1 MKFLESFKWSGKFTS
16 IIQKFPFWLSLLA
29 VFLVIFDLGFKKSP
43 QTADLLIPFYMYALL
58 VGCISI
64 GLRYLLFSGR
74 PGIKV
79 RIIDIILLT
88 LFLFLILL
96 KIDFITNH
104 LGFLSFFNKKGW
116 LHLALFLYFLREY
129 SSLKIDFNRQYLNPA
144 QLFIAS
150 FLLIILS
157 GTFLLLLPNATY
169 SGISL
174 VDALFT
180 STSAVCVTGLIVVDT
195 GSFFT
200 QFGQH
205 VILVLIQLGG
215 IGIMTFASYFSHFF
229 RGRSSYENQ
238 LTMSDVTNSEKIG
251 EVFSV
256 LKKIITITFSIE
268 LVGAILIFFSLDN
281 IHFTSFADKIFFSI
295 FHSISGFCNAG
306 FSTLENSL
314 YEPGFQFN
322 YPLHLIIALLFI
334 LGGLGFPI
342 VLNVITYLKY
352 LIINRILPVGHN
364 QTPLHRPWVIN
375 INTRIV
381 MVTTSLL
388 LSLGTLLFYILEYN
402 NTLAVHHSQFGKIV
416 TAFFGAA
423 TPRTA
428 GFNSVDTSAL
438 HFTTLMLILLL
449 MWIGASPASTGGGIK
464 TSTFAI
470 ATLNFFSLAKGKNR
484 IEIYRREIADL
495 SIRRSFA
502 IISLSFL
509 VIGMSVMLI
518 VAFEPEQTLLKI
530 AFESF
535 SAYSTAGLS
544 MGLTSNLS
552 DYSKLVLIATMFIGR
567 VSMLTILIALMRR
580 VRHLNYRYPTEE
592 ILIN

>member
-1 MKFLESFKWSGKFTS
+1 M
-16 IIQKFPFWLSLLA
+16 IA
-29 VFLVIFDLGFKKSP
+29 VCVVVFDLGFKKGL
-43 QTADLLIPFYMYALL
+43 QTSESLITFYMYTLM
-58 VGCISI
+58 VGCLSI
-64 GLRYLLFSGR
+64 GLRYLLYSGR
-74 PGIKV
+74 RELKV
-79 RIIDIILLT
+79 KVIDIILLT

-96 KIDFITNH
+96 KIEFIIGQLDF
-104 LGFLSFFNKKGW
+104 LAFFNKKGW
-116 LHLALFLYFLREY
+116 LHLALLLYFLREY
-129 SSLKIDFNRQYLNPA
+129 FSLKIDFNRQYLNPA

-150 FLLIILS
+150 FLLITLV
-157 GTFLLLLPNATY
+157 GALLLLLPNATY

-174 VDALFT
+174 VNALFT
-180 STSAVCVTGLIVVDT
+180 STSAVCVTGLTVVDT
-195 GSFFT
+195 GSYFT
-200 QFGQH
+200 QFGQN

-215 IGIMTFASYFSHFF
+215 IGIMTFASYFSYFF
-229 RGRSSYENQ
+229 RGQSSYENQ
-238 LTMSDVTNSEKIG
+238 LTMRDMTNSEKIG

-256 LKKIITITFSIE
+256 LRKIITITFSIE
-268 LVGAILIFFSLDN
+268 LVGSIFIFLSLDN
-281 IHFTSFADKIFFSI
+281 IQFTTLGDKIFFSI

-342 VLNVITYLKY
+342 VLNIITYFRHLV
-352 LIINRILPVGHN
+352 INRILPVGYN
-364 QTPLHRPWVIN
+364 QIPVHRPWVLN

-381 MVTTSLL
+381 MVTTFLL
-388 LSLGTLLFYILEYN
+388 LFLGTFFFYILEYN
-402 NTLAVHHSQFGKIV
+402 NTLAVHTSEFGKIV
-416 TAFFGAA
+416 EAFFGAA

-438 HFTTLMLILLL
+438 NFTTLMLIFLL

-470 ATLNFFSLAKGKNR
+470 ATLNFFSLAKGKTR
-484 IEIYRREIADL
+484 IEVYKREIADI
-495 SIRRSFA
+495 SVRRSFA

-509 VIGMSVMLI
+509 VIGMSVLFI
-518 VAFEPEQTLLKI
+518 VTFDPEQTLLKI

-535 SAYSTAGLS
+535 SAYSTVGLS
-544 MGLTSNLS
+544 MGLTASLS
-552 DYSKLVLIATMFIGR
+552 EYSKLVLIATMLIGR

-580 VRHLNYRYPTEE
+580 VKHLNYRYPTEE

>member
-1 MKFLESFKWSGKFTS
+1 
-16 IIQKFPFWLSLLA
+16 
-29 VFLVIFDLGFKKSP
+29 
-43 QTADLLIPFYMYALL
+43 
-58 VGCISI
+58 
-64 GLRYLLFSGR
+64 
-74 PGIKV
+74 
-79 RIIDIILLT
+79 
-88 LFLFLILL
+88 
-96 KIDFITNH
+96 
-104 LGFLSFFNKKGW
+104 
-116 LHLALFLYFLREY
+116 
-129 SSLKIDFNRQYLNPA
+129 
-144 QLFIAS
+144 
-150 FLLIILS
+150 
-157 GTFLLLLPNATY
+157 
-169 SGISL
+169 
-174 VDALFT
+174 T

-200 QFGQH
+200 QFGQN

-229 RGRSSYENQ
+229 RGQSSYESQ
-238 LTMSDVTNSEKIG
+238 LTMRDVTNSEKIG

-281 IHFTSFADKIFFSI
+281 IHFTSIADKIFFSI

-342 VLNVITYLKY
+342 LLNVITYFRH

-381 MVTTSLL
+381 MVTTIVL
-388 LSLGTLLFYILEYN
+388 LSLGTLFFYILEYN
-402 NTLAVHHSQFGKIV
+402 NTLAVHPSEFGKIV

-438 HFTTLMLILLL
+438 HFTTLMMIFLL

-470 ATLNFFSLAKGKNR
+470 AILNFFSLAKGKNR

-495 SIRRSFA
+495 SVRRSFA

-509 VIGMSVMLI
+509 VLGTSVMFI

-535 SAYSTAGLS
+535 SAYSTTGLS
-544 MGLTSNLS
+544 MGLTSSLS
-552 DYSKLVLIATMFIGR
+552 NYSKLVLIATMFIGR

-580 VRHLNYRYPTEE
+580 VKHLNYKYPTEE

>member
-1 MKFLESFKWSGKFTS
+1 M
-16 IIQKFPFWLSLLA
+16 A
-29 VFLVIFDLGFKKSP
+29 
-43 QTADLLIPFYMYALL
+43 
-58 VGCISI
+58 GCISI
-64 GLRYLLFSGR
+64 GLRYLFYTSR
-74 PGIKV
+74 PAIKV
-79 RIIDIILLT
+79 RVIDSILLT

-96 KIDFITNH
+96 KIDFITDH

-129 SSLKIDFNRQYLNPA
+129 FSLRIDFNREYLNPA

-150 FLLIILS
+150 FLLIILA
-157 GTFLLLLPNATY
+157 GAFLLLLPNATY

-174 VDALFT
+174 VDSLFT

-200 QFGQH
+200 QFGQN

-215 IGIMTFASYFSHFF
+215 IGIMTFASYFSYFF
-229 RGRSSYENQ
+229 RGQSSYENQ
-238 LTMSDVTNSEKIG
+238 LTMRDMTNSDKIG

-268 LVGAILIFFSLDN
+268 LVGAILIFFSLDK
-281 IHFTSFADKIFFSI
+281 IYFTSFADKIFFSI

-342 VLNVITYLKY
+342 LLNVITYFRH
-352 LIINRILPVGHN
+352 LIINRILPVGYN
-364 QTPLHRPWVIN
+364 QKPLHRPWVIN

-381 MVTTSLL
+381 MVTTFLL
-388 LSLGTLLFYILEYN
+388 LFLGTLFFYILEYN
-402 NTLAVHHSQFGKIV
+402 NTLAIHPSEFGKIV

-438 HFTTLMLILLL
+438 NFTTLMMIFLM

-470 ATLNFFSLAKGKNR
+470 ATLNFFSLAKGKTR
-484 IEIYRREIADL
+484 IEIYKREIADI
-495 SIRRSFA
+495 SVRRSFA

-509 VIGMSVMLI
+509 VIGVSVMFI
-518 VAFEPEQTLLKI
+518 VTFEPEQTLLKI

-535 SAYSTAGLS
+535 SAYSTVGLS
-544 MGLTSNLS
+544 MGLTSSLS
-552 DYSKLVLIATMFIGR
+552 DYSKLVLIATMLIGR

-580 VRHLNYRYPTEE
+580 VKHLNYRYPSEE